1 MKDVFVSICSG
12 LIGVLLTI
20 GYQHFLAPEQP
31 IIVNIDGKEVEVT
44 STNYEELSAQ
54 NETLKVENTKLNND
68 LVKANEKLS
77 ELQKDDL
84 SSINYSDVFLFVD
97 GENIPI
103 NSNNSLIEINGREY
117 YSKELAESF
126 LSEDQH
132 ITIKDNNLYIGKITY
147 EQSNLTDQWMID
159 SEFCN
164 IEDSVTDSYGNI
176 HTNCIV
182 LGNYI
187 YHTANVKYAINEK
200 YNKFKADLSISSDSG
215 DYTGEII
222 IKTDNNLIYKYDN
235 LTKDTQCIPI
245 DVTIS
250 GCKNLSIEYSGNQSF
265 YCILSN
271 AVVYNE

>member
-1 MKDVFVSICSG
+1 MKGVFVSICSG

-235 LTKDTQCIPI
+235 LTKDIQSIPI
-245 DVTIS
+245 DIAIS
-250 GCKNLSIEYSGNQSF
+250 GCKNLSIEYSGSQSF
-265 YCILSN
+265 YCVLSN
-271 AVVYNE
+271 AIVYNE